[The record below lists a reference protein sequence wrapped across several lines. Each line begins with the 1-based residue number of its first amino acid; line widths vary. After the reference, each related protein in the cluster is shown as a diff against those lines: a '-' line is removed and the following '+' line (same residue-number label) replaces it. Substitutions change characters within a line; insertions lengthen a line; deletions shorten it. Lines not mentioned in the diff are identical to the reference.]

1 MSGAT
6 AAHASYNGSG
16 TQGIAVTNK
25 LNDTGDIIST
35 IWGKD
40 DTTKQLLHG
49 ASLIEI
55 PSSGGGT
62 SPGSVYTFTLNS
74 DMDAIGDMY
83 GFATIAVFGAGA
95 SPNKNIGFLSVINRI
110 EFHCGTQIWQTLEQ
124 DDLVALN
131 TTELSEAAYE
141 KFILSSLGYISD
153 VSFNRRIDAILS
165 GDTDTRVFSFK
176 IPLLTRKV
184 CPIFNNFSN
193 VTEAG
198 FLTACA
204 PNQTVKIRIFTN
216 TFADM
221 FADGAMSA
229 VTTGSL
235 DLRLFGNHLVMCNEE
250 REKIRNIPGGIAK
263 RVKITQNANLSSFP
277 TPRNGVVTA
286 IIDCDHFSLFASH
299 LIIKIHD
306 VGTTVLSSAG
316 LTNPTATDSSLCS
329 LIDAD
334 LRLNNTSYCG
344 RLTGAAMSGPLADS
358 MGLYV
363 NTFARS
369 TITQPDTLVY
379 VFPLSNYAFS
389 GAGVP
394 LNRFD
399 NIRLTIRI
407 ALDDPID
414 GELGE
419 LTRVSV
425 TCVGE
430 STALYK
436 QGAASISMY

>member
-74 DMDAIGDMY
+74 DMDAIGDLY
-83 GFATIAVFGAGA
+83 GFATIDVFGQGA
-95 SPNKNIGFLSVINRI
+95 SPEKNIGFLSVINRI

-131 TTELSEAAYE
+131 TTELSETAYE
-141 KFILSSLGYISD
+141 KFMLSSLGYISD
-153 VSFNRRIDAILS
+153 VSFNRRLDSILLT
-165 GDTDTRVFSFK
+165 GNTDTRVVSFK

-221 FADGAMSA
+221 FADGAISA

-263 RVKITQNANLSSFP
+263 RVKITQNANISSFP
-277 TPRNGVVTA
+277 APRNGVVTA

-306 VGTTVLSSAG
+306 TFKFTNLG
-316 LTNPTATDSSLCS
+316 LTNPSQTDSSLCS

-363 NTFARS
+363 NSFSLS
-369 TITQPDTLVY
+369 TVTSTDSLVY

-407 ALDDPID
+407 ALDHPTD
-414 GELGE
+414 GELEE
-419 LTRVSV
+419 LSRVSV

>member
-25 LNDTGDIIST
+25 INDTGEIIST
-35 IWGKD
+35 FWGKD

-95 SPNKNIGFLSVINRI
+95 SPEKNIGFLSVINRI

-131 TTELSEAAYE
+131 TTELSETAYE
-141 KFILSSLGYISD
+141 KFILSAQGYISD
-153 VSFNRRIDAILS
+153 VSFNRQIDDISAN
-165 GDTDTRVFSFK
+165 DATDRVISFK

-306 VGTTVLSSAG
+306 VGTTVLSSGG
-316 LTNPTATDSSLCS
+316 LTNPTDSSLCS

-369 TITQPDTLVY
+369 TVTQPDTLVY

-407 ALDDPID
+407 ALDDPNGGIL
-414 GELGE
+414 EE
-419 LTRVSV
+419 LT
-425 TCVGE
+425 
-430 STALYK
+430 
-436 QGAASISMY
+436 

>member
-83 GFATIAVFGAGA
+83 GFATIDVFG
-95 SPNKNIGFLSVINRI
+95 STYPNKLIGFLSVINRI

-141 KFILSSLGYISD
+141 KFILSSFGYISD
-153 VSFNRRIDAILS
+153 GSFNRRIDEIVDAS
-165 GDTDTRVFSFK
+165 SATRVISFK

-221 FADGAMSA
+221 FADGVISP

-306 VGTTVLSSAG
+306 TYEGYGG
-316 LTNPTATDSSLCS
+316 LGSPPLIKASDSSLCS

-363 NTFARS
+363 NTFASRTVTS
-369 TITQPDTLVY
+369 PDTLVY

-407 ALDDPID
+407 ALDNSVGGDLD
-414 GELGE
+414 E

>member
-25 LNDTGDIIST
+25 INDTGEIIST

-55 PSSGGGT
+55 PATGGGT
-62 SPGSVYTFTLNS
+62 QPGSVFTYTLNS
-74 DMDAIGDMY
+74 DMDSIGDLY
-83 GFATIAVFGAGA
+83 VFATFGITGNVTIIKESAFL
-95 SPNKNIGFLSVINRI
+95 NIINRV
-110 EFHCGTQIWQTLEQ
+110 EFHCGTQIWQTLEL
-124 DDLVALN
+124 DDLIAVN
-131 TTELSEAAYE
+131 STEFSEGAYE
-141 KFILSSLGYISD
+141 KFILSAQGYISD
-153 VSFNRRIDAILS
+153 VSFNRRMADISANDAV
-165 GDTDTRVFSFK
+165 DRVISFK

-184 CPIFNNFSN
+184 GPLYNNFSN
-193 VTEAG
+193 INESG
-198 FLTACA
+198 FLTAAA

-216 TFADM
+216 TLADM
-221 FADGAMSA
+221 SGVGINAGTATSTIDM
-229 VTTGSL
+229 
-235 DLRLFGNHLVMCNEE
+235 RLFGNHLVMCNEE
-250 REKIRNIPGGIAK
+250 REKIRNISGGIAK
-263 RVKITQNANLSSFP
+263 RVKITQNATLTSFP
-277 TPRNGVVTA
+277 AISAGKITA

-299 LIIKIHD
+299 LIISVHD
-306 VGTTVLSSAG
+306 SSIMTTTNVLSG
-316 LTNPTATDSSLCS
+316 LTVSESSGCS

-344 RLTGAAMSGPLADS
+344 RLTGAMMSGPLPDS

-363 NTFARS
+363 NSFSSRS
-369 TITQPDTLVY
+369 ITSVRTMHY
-379 VFPLSNYAFS
+379 VFPLSNFAYS

-399 NIRLTIRI
+399 NIRLTLRI
-407 ALDDPID
+407 AFDSPTASTLT
-414 GELGE
+414 E
-419 LTRVSV
+419 LTKLSV

>member
-83 GFATIAVFGAGA
+83 GFATIAVFGNGTYV
-95 SPNKNIGFLSVINRI
+95 NKNIGFLSVINRI

-141 KFILSSLGYISD
+141 KFMLSSLGYISD
-153 VSFNRRIDAILS
+153 VSFNRRLEPILIDYSA
-165 GDTDTRVFSFK
+165 TRVFSFK

-221 FADGAMSA
+221 FADSAIGA
-229 VTTGSL
+229 VTAGSL

-277 TPRNGVVTA
+277 APRNGVVTA

-306 VGTTVLSSAG
+306 NASMPQKSVELA
-316 LTNPTATDSSLCS
+316 NIADSSFCS

-363 NTFARS
+363 NILSLR

-407 ALDDPID
+407 ALD
-414 GELGE
+414 GTTGRVLEEQLS
-419 LTRVSV
+419 RVSV

>member
-25 LNDTGDIIST
+25 INDTGEIIST

-55 PSSGGGT
+55 PATGGGT
-62 SPGSVYTFTLNS
+62 QPGSVYTFTLNS

-83 GFATIAVFGAGA
+83 VFATFGITG
-95 SPNKNIGFLSVINRI
+95 NTTITKERGFLSIINRV

-131 TTELSEAAYE
+131 STELSEGAYE
-141 KFILSSLGYISD
+141 KFILSAQGYISD
-153 VSFNRRIDAILS
+153 VSFNRRMSDISANDAV
-165 GDTDTRVFSFK
+165 DRVISFK

-184 CPIFNNFSN
+184 GPLFNHFSN
-193 VTEAG
+193 VNESG
-198 FLTACA
+198 FLTAAA
-204 PNQTVKIRIFTN
+204 PNQTVKVRIFTN
-216 TFADM
+216 TISDM
-221 FADGAMSA
+221 VSENAIS
-229 VTTGSL
+229 TTTLTGTL
-235 DLRLFGNHLVMCNEE
+235 DMRLFGNHLVMCNEE

-263 RVKITQNANLSSFP
+263 RVKITQNATLTSFP
-277 TPRNGVVTA
+277 AIRNGIVTA
-286 IIDCDHFSLFASH
+286 IVDCDHFSLFASH
-299 LIIKIHD
+299 LIISVHD
-306 VGTTVLSSAG
+306 TSIMTT
-316 LTNPTATDSSLCS
+316 TNILGAPTAGTSNVCS

-344 RLTGAAMSGPLADS
+344 RLTGAVMSGPFPDS

-363 NTFARS
+363 NTFSSRS
-369 TITQPDTLVY
+369 ITSVRTIHY
-379 VFPLSNYAFS
+379 VFPLSNFAFS

-399 NIRLTIRI
+399 NIRLTLKI
-407 ALDDPID
+407 AYDDPLASTAT
-414 GELGE
+414 ELSK
-419 LTRVSV
+419 LSV

>member
-83 GFATIAVFGAGA
+83 VFATIDLVGNGAAV
-95 SPNKNIGFLSVINRI
+95 NKSIGYLSVINRI

-131 TTELSEAAYE
+131 TTELPETAYE
-141 KFILSSLGYISD
+141 KFILSSFGYISD
-153 VSFNRRIDAILS
+153 GSFNRRLFTFINETGA
-165 GDTDTRVFSFK
+165 TRVLSFK

-193 VTEAG
+193 VTESG

-221 FADGAMSA
+221 LADNALVA
-229 VTTGSL
+229 APTGTL

-277 TPRNGVVTA
+277 APRNGVVTV

-299 LIIKIHD
+299 LIIKILD
-306 VGTTVLSSAG
+306 DGAVGSYTS
-316 LTNPTATDSSLCS
+316 LTSINPPAVDSSFCS

-363 NTFARS
+363 NTLTSR
-369 TITQPDTLVY
+369 TITQHDTIAY

-407 ALDDPID
+407 ALDSPS
-414 GELGE
+414 GAVEELS
-419 LTRVSV
+419 RVSV

>member
-74 DMDAIGDMY
+74 DRDAIGDMY
-83 GFATIAVFGAGA
+83 GFATIAVFGNGTYV
-95 SPNKNIGFLSVINRI
+95 NKNIGFLSVINRI

-141 KFILSSLGYISD
+141 KFMLSSLGYISD
-153 VSFNRRIDAILS
+153 VSFNRRLEPILIDYSA
-165 GDTDTRVFSFK
+165 TRVFSFK

-221 FADGAMSA
+221 FADSAIGA
-229 VTTGSL
+229 VTAGSL

-277 TPRNGVVTA
+277 APRNGVVTA

-306 VGTTVLSSAG
+306 NASMPQKSVELA
-316 LTNPTATDSSLCS
+316 NIADSSFCS

-363 NTFARS
+363 NILSLR

-407 ALDDPID
+407 ALD
-414 GELGE
+414 GTTGRVLEEQLS
-419 LTRVSV
+419 RVSV

>member
-83 GFATIAVFGAGA
+83 GFATFGIGGNVIN
-95 SPNKNIGFLSVINRI
+95 PIKHIGFLSVINRI

-124 DDLVALN
+124 EDLVALN

-153 VSFNRRIDAILS
+153 VSFNRGFVNIVADSEL
-165 GDTDTRVFSFK
+165 TTRVISFK

-216 TFADM
+216 TFSDM
-221 FADGAMSA
+221 FADGALDD

-277 TPRNGVVTA
+277 APRNGVVTA

-299 LIIKIHD
+299 LIIRIHD
-306 VGTTVLSSAG
+306 TSSLLNNGTLV
-316 LTNPTATDSSLCS
+316 NNTDASLCS

-344 RLTGAAMSGPLADS
+344 RLTGAVMSGPLADS

-363 NTFARS
+363 NTFTTR
-369 TITQPDTLVY
+369 TITGPDTLVY

-407 ALDDPID
+407 ALDNPL
-414 GELGE
+414 GVLEELS
-419 LTRVSV
+419 RVSV

>member
-25 LNDTGDIIST
+25 INDTGEIIST

-55 PSSGGGT
+55 PATSGAF
-62 SPGSVYTFTLNS
+62 SPGSVFTFTLNS
-74 DMDAIGDMY
+74 DMDSIGDLY
-83 GFATIAVFGAGA
+83 VWAQLGVPSNATVTKERGFITLIDRV
-95 SPNKNIGFLSVINRI
+95 

-124 DDLVALN
+124 DDLIALN
-131 TTELSEAAYE
+131 STELPEGAYE
-141 KFILSSLGYISD
+141 KFMLSAKGYMTD
-153 VSFNRRIDAILS
+153 VSNNRRI
-165 GDTDTRVFSFK
+165 GDIVTNNQQNRIVSFK

-184 CPIFNNFSN
+184 APVFNNFSN
-193 VTEAG
+193 ISESG
-198 FLTACA
+198 FLTAAA
-204 PNQTVKIRIFTN
+204 PNQTIKVRIFTN
-216 TFADM
+216 TLADM
-221 FADGAMSA
+221 VNQGAISGA
-229 VTTGSL
+229 TGGTGAL
-235 DLRLFGNHLVMCNEE
+235 EMRLYGNHLVMCNEE

-263 RVKITQNANLSSFP
+263 RVKITQNATLTDFATINTRGLVIA
-277 TPRNGVVTA
+277 TV
-286 IIDCDHFSLFASH
+286 DCDHFSLLASH
-299 LIIKIHD
+299 LIISIHD
-306 VGTTVLSSAG
+306 TSTISVTRG
-316 LTNPTATDSSLCS
+316 LTNETDSTTNICS
-329 LIDAD
+329 LLDAD

-344 RLTGAAMSGPLADS
+344 RLSGAIMSGPLPDS

-363 NTFARS
+363 NAFQARTVTS
-369 TITQPDTLVY
+369 VRTIHY

-399 NIRLTIRI
+399 NIRMSLRI
-407 ALDDPID
+407 AFDVV
-414 GELGE
+414 GSTTTE
-419 LTRVSV
+419 LTRISV

>member
-83 GFATIAVFGAGA
+83 GIATIDVVNGTYF
-95 SPNKNIGFLSVINRI
+95 NKSVGFLSVINRI

-131 TTELSEAAYE
+131 TTELSEAAYD
-141 KFILSSLGYISD
+141 KFILSSIGYISD
-153 VSFNRRIDAILS
+153 VSFNRRLIDIAQDFS
-165 GDTDTRVFSFK
+165 ATRVISFK

-221 FADGAMSA
+221 FADGAIGA
-229 VTTGSL
+229 VATGSL

-277 TPRNGVVTA
+277 AARNGVVTA

-299 LIIKIHD
+299 LIIQIHD
-306 VGTTVLSSAG
+306 TASILTSVGLD
-316 LTNPTATDSSLCS
+316 NPVATDSSFCS

-363 NTFARS
+363 NTTCFNTS
-369 TITQPDTLVY
+369 TAPDSLVY

-407 ALDDPID
+407 ALDDPI
-414 GELGE
+414 GGVLEELS
-419 LTRVSV
+419 RVSV

>member
-49 ASLIEI
+49 SSLIEI

-74 DMDAIGDMY
+74 DMDAIGNMY
-83 GFATIAVFGAGA
+83 GFATIGLLGGGAN
-95 SPNKNIGFLSVINRI
+95 SSKIIGFLSVINRI

-124 DDLVALN
+124 DDLVALSI
-131 TTELSEAAYE
+131 TELSETAHE
-141 KFILSSLGYISD
+141 KFVLSSLGYMSD
-153 VSFNRRIDAILS
+153 SSFNIRL
-165 GDTDTRVFSFK
+165 DTIVNSPLTTRVVSFK

-193 VTEAG
+193 ITEAG

-221 FADGAMSA
+221 FADNAITDD
-229 VTTGSL
+229 TTGTL

-263 RVKITQNANLSSFP
+263 RVKITQNANLSSFSSA
-277 TPRNGVVTA
+277 RNNGVVTA

-306 VGTTVLSSAG
+306 
-316 LTNPTATDSSLCS
+316 NATGFRDISGCS
-329 LIDAD
+329 IIDAD

-344 RLTGAAMSGPLADS
+344 RLTGAVMSGPLADS

-363 NTFARS
+363 NSFASRS
-369 TITQPDTLVY
+369 QTNRDTLVY

-399 NIRLTIRI
+399 NIRLTVRI
-407 ALDDPID
+407 SLSSPLGVAE
-414 GELGE
+414 ELS
-419 LTRVSV
+419 RVSV